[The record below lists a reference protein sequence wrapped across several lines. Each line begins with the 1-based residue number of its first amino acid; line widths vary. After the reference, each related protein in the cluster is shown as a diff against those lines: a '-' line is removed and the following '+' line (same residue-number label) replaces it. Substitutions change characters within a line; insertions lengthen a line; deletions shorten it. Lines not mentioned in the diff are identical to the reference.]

1 MKLESLKS
9 SKFENF
15 KQNEI
20 QDAMKIVGGYRADTG
35 GVDSNGCAK
44 DWVTDETQNGPGR
57 NGGGKRVDTYQGPQ
71 PATLMGA

>member
-20 QDAMKIVGGYRADTG
+20 QNAMKIIGGKVTETCIRNNCDTMN
-35 GVDSNGCAK
+35 DQTSNGWKNCA
-44 DWVTDETQNGPGR
+44 
-57 NGGGKRVDTYQGPQ
+57 GKPIDLTFDG
-71 PATLMGA
+71 TKCS